1 MRIVGGRLRGR
12 PLASPVSGEIRPT
25 SDRLREAIFNILLH
39 AHEDAAAGARVLDL
53 FAGTGAMGLEALSRG
68 AAFATF
74 VDTGHEAR
82 GIVRQNIDA
91 LGLGGAARLFRRDA
105 TRMGTAGPGGPAS
118 LIFCD
123 PPYGQALAA
132 PALASCLAGGW
143 MLPGALAV
151 VEERVSSGFVFPEGI
166 RELERRI
173 YGETEVSFGRVGAA

>member
-1 MRIVGGRLRGR
+1 MT
-12 PLASPVSGEIRPT
+12 PVSGEIRPT
-25 SDRLREAIFNILLH
+25 SDRLREAVFNILLH
-39 AHEDAAAGARVLDL
+39 AYGDAVAGARILDL

-91 LGLGGAARLFRRDA
+91 LGLGGVARLFRRDA
-105 TRMGTAGPGGPAS
+105 TRMGAAGTGGPAS

-123 PPYGQALAA
+123 PPYGQALAG

-143 MLPGALAV
+143 ALPEALVV
-151 VEERVSSGFVFPEGI
+151 VEERAGGGFLFPEGI
-166 RELERRI
+166 RELERRS